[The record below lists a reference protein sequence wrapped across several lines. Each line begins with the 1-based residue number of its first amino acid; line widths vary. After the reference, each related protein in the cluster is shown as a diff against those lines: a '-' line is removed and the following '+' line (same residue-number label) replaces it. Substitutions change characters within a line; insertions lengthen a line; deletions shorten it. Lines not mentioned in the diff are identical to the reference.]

1 MNIRN
6 RSSRCPEC
14 GSAELLRV
22 DLTVEAVPMAF
33 TTCPNC
39 EARWWERN
47 GSGLPLSAVLEAVA
61 KR

>member
-1 MNIRN
+1 MNPRN
-6 RSSRCPEC
+6 RTSRCPEC

-22 DLTVEAVPMAF
+22 DLTVEAVPMVF
-33 TTCPNC
+33 TTCPSC

-47 GSGLPLSAVLEAVA
+47 GSGLSLAAVLEVVG